1 MHTQEREACGD
12 MATFISAVG
21 THRARKIQCEKRL
34 AQHSDQEFKD
44 RRLLLT
50 CFCDGEQ
57 SLLNAA

>member
-1 MHTQEREACGD
+1 

-21 THRARKIQCEKRL
+21 THRARKSQCEKRL
-34 AQHSDQEFKD
+34 AQHSDQKFKD